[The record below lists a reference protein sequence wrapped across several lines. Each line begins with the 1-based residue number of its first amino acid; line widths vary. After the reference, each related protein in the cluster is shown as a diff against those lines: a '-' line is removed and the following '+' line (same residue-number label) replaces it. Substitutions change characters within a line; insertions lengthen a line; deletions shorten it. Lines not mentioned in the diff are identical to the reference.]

1 MEEDKYQNQ
10 SAMQKNKTSILCTR
24 PLNELLI
31 HKAGRQNIDIDV
43 VAFIETEATN
53 SIEIIQQIS
62 VYAEQKI
69 SAVFTSMN
77 AVEAVIK
84 HLKTMPQWD
93 IYCLGGITKELV
105 FDFFGEAMVT
115 ATAKNASVLADKI
128 MHAQTVKEVVFFCG
142 DHRLDELPE
151 TLRHNHIEVK
161 ELVVYTTIQ
170 LPVFIE
176 KNYTGI
182 IFFSPSAV
190 HSFFSMNTIAT
201 NVVLF
206 SIGKTT
212 TATIQTYCSNK
223 IITSEWPGKE
233 QMIENVINYFR

>member
-1 MEEDKYQNQ
+1 MVEGKYQMQ
-10 SAMQKNKTSILCTR
+10 SEMQKNKVSILCTR

-31 HKAGRQNIDIDV
+31 HKAARNNIDIDV
-43 VAFIETEATN
+43 VAFIETEPTGN
-53 SIEIIQQIS
+53 PQIIDKIS
-62 VYAEQKI
+62 AYTAQKI
-69 SAVFTSMN
+69 IAVFTSMN

-84 HLKTMPQWD
+84 HLTFIPNWN

-105 FDFFGEAMVT
+105 FDFFGEDKVT
-115 ATAKNASVLADKI
+115 ATAKNASALAEKI
-128 MHAQTVKEVVFFCG
+128 MHAPTVTEIVFFCG

-151 TLRHNHIEVK
+151 TLRHNHIEVN

-212 TATIQTYCSNK
+212 TATIQTYCGNK

-233 QMIENVINYFR
+233 QMVENVISYFS